1 MVFKFYNYESHQDGK
16 IIMRRLLKG
25 LEEEI
30 ENLETAASEWPLKKQ
45 L

>member
-1 MVFKFYNYESHQDGK
+1 MTFKFYNYESHQDGK
-16 IIMRRLLKG
+16 KNHEKILKG